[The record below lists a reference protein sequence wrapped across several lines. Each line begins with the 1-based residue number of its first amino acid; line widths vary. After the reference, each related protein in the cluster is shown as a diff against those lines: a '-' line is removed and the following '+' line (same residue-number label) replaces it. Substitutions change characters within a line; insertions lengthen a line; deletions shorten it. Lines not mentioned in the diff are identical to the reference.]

1 MKEDAGWGGSASF
14 EGKSFD
20 SVHWFGCEG
29 CFKVSPVFKYIY
41 SGYLKVLLW
50 FVFAI
55 YVFFLFMVNWKEV
68 CSEPCIKSEA
78 ELFAKQVNNLKPL
91 ISLKKILCLDVWK
104 GSEYTSAAWKAN
116 CKFCY
121 ILQFQIACIF
131 CHFSTTRLPLE
142 MLSTL
147 AFLRP

>member
-29 CFKVSPVFKYIY
+29 CFKVSPAFKYVY
-41 SGYLKVLLW
+41 SDYLKVLLW

-68 CSEPCIKSEA
+68 YSEPYLKSEA

-91 ISLKKILCLDVWK
+91 IFLKKNTLSWRLK
-104 GSEYTSAAWKAN
+104 GFWIHLSCMKSKLQVLL
-116 CKFCY
+116 Y
-121 ILQFQIACIF
+121 IAISNSMYLLPFQYN
-131 CHFSTTRLPLE
+131 
-142 MLSTL
+142 
-147 AFLRP
+147 